1 MNIGKK
7 LAEAINEQINAEFW
21 SAYFYLAMAN
31 YWEEQGRKGVANWY
45 KVQFREEQA
54 HAEIFIDYLHNRN
67 GQVRLKPIGEVKESW
82 ESLAETFADTLAHE
96 QEVTRRIHALYAL
109 AEEEKDYATRQML
122 NWYIAE
128 QVEEEANVQ
137 EIIDNLNLVGQDGTG
152 ILQIDR
158 ELGARTFVAPAVK

>member
-67 GQVRLKPIGEVKESW
+67 GQVCLKPIGEVKQSW

-109 AEEEKDYATRQML
+109 AE
-122 NWYIAE
+122 
-128 QVEEEANVQ
+128 
-137 EIIDNLNLVGQDGTG
+137 
-152 ILQIDR
+152 
-158 ELGARTFVAPAVK
+158 

>member
-67 GQVRLKPIGEVKESW
+67 GQVCLKPISDVKQSW
-82 ESLAETFADTLAHE
+82 ESLAETFADTLTHE

>member
-67 GQVRLKPIGEVKESW
+67 GQVCLKPIGEVKQSW
-82 ESLAETFADTLAHE
+82 ESLAE
-96 QEVTRRIHALYAL
+96 
-109 AEEEKDYATRQML
+109 
-122 NWYIAE
+122 
-128 QVEEEANVQ
+128 
-137 EIIDNLNLVGQDGTG
+137 
-152 ILQIDR
+152 DR
-158 ELGARTFVAPAVK
+158 KSVV